1 MAASKPIAGRAGDR
15 PLESTV
21 DLLAAIRQGD
31 QRARETLLARYLP
44 PLKRWAHGRLPAR
57 ARDLAETDDLV
68 QNTMVRALSHL
79 DGFDVRHPGAF
90 LAYLRQILLNQVRD
104 EIRRVGRRPVR
115 QELGDDLVVKA
126 PSPVEDAIGEET
138 LEAYLAGLARL
149 RPRQQEAL
157 VLKIEMGFTNEEIA
171 QAVGC
176 KSANAARVLVSR
188 ALVSLAEEMDQDP

>member
-31 QRARETLLARYLP
+31 LRARETLLGRYLP

-115 QELGDDLVVKA
+115 QELGDDLVEKA

-138 LEAYLAGLARL
+138 LEAYQAGLAKL
-149 RPRQQEAL
+149 GPRQQEAL

-176 KSANAARVLVSR
+176 KTANAARVLVAR
-188 ALVSLAEEMDQDP
+188 ALVRLAEEMDPGT